1 MNSLCWMFSLILVIL
16 LLAYYH
22 PHNYKIKSLIVRNY
36 LGAILI
42 FYLFLHDY
50 LFIEIQIGHNKC

>member
-1 MNSLCWMFSLILVIL
+1 MSLIAIL
-16 LLAYYH
+16 ATL
-22 PHNYKIKSLIVRNY
+22 SNY